1 MEDVVLVAVLV
12 ALFLGGYYIMRKIDK
27 FLDDYR

>member
-1 MEDVVLVAVLV
+1 MKVILLVVLVV

-27 FLDDYR
+27 FLDDFR